1 MTIEQ
6 RVNLELMPVH
16 ALQPQ
21 SDTEGNDLDQL
32 TLLYKA
38 LADQLR
44 LQILRLLRNESF
56 GVLELCRILG
66 IKQSALSHHLKILAT
81 ADVVT
86 TRREGNSIF
95 YRRNFL
101 RDEDHCRDI
110 KATLFEQ
117 IDQRELPPEQEK
129 KIKQIQLERSQ
140 LSVNFFNRNAEKF
153 REKQGL
159 IVEHADYHAALLNV
173 IDGLG
178 LEQAAGVL
186 EVGPGEG
193 QLLKLLA
200 GKFSDLTALDNS
212 SDMLERSRQAIKT
225 NGVEGV
231 KFILGDTTI
240 ARKKQVSSDLIV
252 FDMVLH
258 HISSPARTFRDCAE
272 LLRDK
277 GYLLLVELSPHDQD
291 WVRDTCGDLWLGF
304 EENDLNQWAQKASL
318 KTGQS
323 SFLSLRNGF
332 QIQIRVFQKETHG
345 T

>member
-1 MTIEQ
+1 M
-6 RVNLELMPVH
+6 
-16 ALQPQ
+16 
-21 SDTEGNDLDQL
+21 EGSDLDQL
-32 TLLYKA
+32 AMLYKA

-56 GVLELCRILG
+56 GVLELCRILD

-81 ADVVT
+81 VEVVT

-101 RDEDHCRDI
+101 RDEDHCREI

-117 IDQRELPPEQEK
+117 IDQLGLPPEQEK

-140 LSVNFFNRNAEKF
+140 LSLNFFNKNAEKF

-159 IVEHADYHAALLNV
+159 VVEHSDYHKTLLSV

-178 LEQAAGVL
+178 LQQDASVL

-193 QLLKLLA
+193 QLLAQLA
-200 GKFSDLTALDNS
+200 GKFSGITALDNS
-212 SDMLERSRQAIKT
+212 NDMLERSRQAIKRIGT
-225 NGVEGV
+225 EGV
-231 KFILGDTTI
+231 QFMLGDTAI
-240 ARKKQVSSDLIV
+240 ARKERVRIDLIV

-272 LLRDK
+272 LLRER
-277 GYLLLVELSPHDQD
+277 GFLLVVELSPHDQD

-304 EENDLNQWAQKASL
+304 EENDLNHWALKAKL
-318 KTGQS
+318 KIGQS

-332 QIQIRVFQKETHG
+332 QIQIRVFQKDTHG
-345 T
+345 A

>member
-1 MTIEQ
+1 MASKAATLRAFPLRQ
-6 RVNLELMPVH
+6 TRPHPNSCPSTPCSLSP
-16 ALQPQ
+16 
-21 SDTEGNDLDQL
+21 DTEGNDLDQL

-56 GVLELCRILG
+56 GVLELCRILE

-117 IDQRELPPEQEK
+117 IDQCELPPEQEK

-140 LSVNFFNRNAEKF
+140 LSLNFFNRNAEKF

-159 IVEHADYHAALLNV
+159 IVEHADYHAALLSV
-173 IDGLG
+173 IEGLG
-178 LEQAAGVL
+178 LEQHASVM

-193 QLLKLLA
+193 QLLTRLA

-212 SDMLERSRQAIKT
+212 RDMLERSRQAISDS
-225 NGVEGV
+225 GAEGV
-231 KFILGDTTI
+231 RFILGDTAVASKGAGAQRSDCLRYGAASYFLASQNLPGLRRTAVGEGLSASGRTQPPRSGLG
-240 ARKKQVSSDLIV
+240 AR
-252 FDMVLH
+252 H
-258 HISSPARTFRDCAE
+258 
-272 LLRDK
+272 LRRSVA
-277 GYLLLVELSPHDQD
+277 GL
-291 WVRDTCGDLWLGF
+291 
-304 EENDLNQWAQKASL
+304 
-318 KTGQS
+318 
-323 SFLSLRNGF
+323 
-332 QIQIRVFQKETHG
+332 
-345 T
+345 

>member
-1 MTIEQ
+1 
-6 RVNLELMPVH
+6 MPIH
-16 ALQPQ
+16 ALHPQ
-21 SDTEGNDLDQL
+21 LVMEGSDLDQL
-32 TLLYKA
+32 AMLYKA

-56 GVLELCRILG
+56 GVLELCRILD

-81 ADVVT
+81 VEVVT

-101 RDEDHCRDI
+101 RDEDHCREI

-117 IDQRELPPEQEK
+117 IDQLGLPPEQER

-140 LSVNFFNRNAEKF
+140 LSLNFFNKNAEKF

-159 IVEHADYHAALLNV
+159 VVEHSDYHKTLLSV

-178 LEQAAGVL
+178 LQQDASVL

-193 QLLKLLA
+193 QLLAQLA
-200 GKFSDLTALDNS
+200 GKFSGITALDNS
-212 SDMLERSRQAIKT
+212 NDMLERSRQAIKRIGT
-225 NGVEGV
+225 EGV
-231 KFILGDTTI
+231 QFMLGDTAI
-240 ARKKQVSSDLIV
+240 ARKERVRIDLIV

-272 LLRDK
+272 LLQEK
-277 GYLLLVELSPHDQD
+277 GFLLVVELSPHNQD

-304 EENDLNQWAQKASL
+304 EENDLNHWALKANL
-318 KTGQS
+318 KIGQS

-332 QIQIRVFQKETHG
+332 QIQIRAFQKNTHG

>member
-1 MTIEQ
+1 
-6 RVNLELMPVH
+6 MPIH
-16 ALQPQ
+16 ALHPQ
-21 SDTEGNDLDQL
+21 LVNEGSDLDQL
-32 TLLYKA
+32 VLLYKA

-56 GVLELCRILG
+56 GVLELCRILD

-81 ADVVT
+81 VEVVT

-101 RDEDHCRDI
+101 RDEDHCREI

-117 IDQRELPPEQEK
+117 IDQLGLPPEQER

-140 LSVNFFNRNAEKF
+140 LSLNFFNKNAEKF

-159 IVEHADYHAALLNV
+159 VVEHSDYHKTLLSV

-178 LEQAAGVL
+178 LQQDASVL

-193 QLLKLLA
+193 QLLAQLA
-200 GKFSDLTALDNS
+200 GKFSGITALDNS
-212 SDMLERSRQAIKT
+212 NDMLERSRQAIKRIGT
-225 NGVEGV
+225 EGV
-231 KFILGDTTI
+231 QFMLGDTAI
-240 ARKKQVSSDLIV
+240 ARKERVRIDLIV

-272 LLRDK
+272 LLRER
-277 GYLLLVELSPHDQD
+277 GFLLVVELSPHDQD

-304 EENDLNQWAQKASL
+304 EENDLNHWALKANL
-318 KTGQS
+318 KIGQS

-332 QIQIRVFQKETHG
+332 QIQIRVFQKDTHG
-345 T
+345 A

>member
-1 MTIEQ
+1 
-6 RVNLELMPVH
+6 MPVH

-21 SDTEGNDLDQL
+21 SDTEGSDVDQL

-56 GVLELCRILG
+56 GVLELCRILE

-81 ADVVT
+81 AEVVT

-117 IDQRELPPEQEK
+117 IDQCELPPEQEK

-140 LSVNFFNRNAEKF
+140 LSLNFFNRNAEKF

-159 IVEHADYHAALLNV
+159 IVEHADYHAALLSV

-178 LEQAAGVL
+178 LEQDASVM

-193 QLLKLLA
+193 QLLTRLA

-212 SDMLERSRQAIKT
+212 RDMLERSRQAT
-225 NGVEGV
+225 SDSGADGVR
-231 KFILGDTTI
+231 FILGDT
-240 ARKKQVSSDLIV
+240 AVASKEQVRSDLIV

-258 HISSPARTFRDCAE
+258 HISSPARTFRDCAG
-272 LLRDK
+272 LLREK
-277 GYLLLVELSPHDQD
+277 GCLLLVELSPHDQD

-304 EENDLNQWAQKASL
+304 EENDLNHWAQKAGL
-318 KTGQS
+318 QIGQS

-332 QIQIRVFQKETHG
+332 QIQIRVFRKETHG

>member
-1 MTIEQ
+1 
-6 RVNLELMPVH
+6 MPIH
-16 ALQPQ
+16 ALHPQ
-21 SDTEGNDLDQL
+21 LVMEGSDLDQL
-32 TLLYKA
+32 AMLYKA

-56 GVLELCRILG
+56 GVLELCRILD

-81 ADVVT
+81 VEVVT

-101 RDEDHCRDI
+101 RDEDHCREI

-117 IDQRELPPEQEK
+117 IDQLGLPPEQEK

-140 LSVNFFNRNAEKF
+140 LSLNFFNKNAEKF

-159 IVEHADYHAALLNV
+159 VVEHSDYHKTLLSV

-178 LEQAAGVL
+178 LQQDASVL

-193 QLLKLLA
+193 QLLAQLA
-200 GKFSDLTALDNS
+200 GKFSGITALDNS
-212 SDMLERSRQAIKT
+212 NDMLERSRQAIKRIGT
-225 NGVEGV
+225 EGV
-231 KFILGDTTI
+231 QFMLGDTAI
-240 ARKKQVSSDLIV
+240 ARKERVRIDLIV

-272 LLRDK
+272 LLRER
-277 GYLLLVELSPHDQD
+277 GFLLVVELSPHDQD

-304 EENDLNQWAQKASL
+304 EENDLNHWALKAKL
-318 KTGQS
+318 KIGQS

-332 QIQIRVFQKETHG
+332 QIQIRVFQKDTHG
-345 T
+345 A

>member
-1 MTIEQ
+1 
-6 RVNLELMPVH
+6 MPVR
-16 ALQPQ
+16 ALKPQPDTGG
-21 SDTEGNDLDQL
+21 SDIDQL
-32 TLLYKA
+32 TVLYKA

-56 GVLELCRILG
+56 GVLELCRILE

-101 RDEDHCRDI
+101 HDEDRCRDI
-110 KATLFEQ
+110 KATLFDH
-117 IDQRELPPEQEK
+117 IDQHELPPAQEK
-129 KIKQIQLERSQ
+129 KIKQIQLQRSQ
-140 LSVNFFNRNAEKF
+140 LSLNFFKKNAEKF

-159 IVEHADYHAALLNV
+159 IVEHVDYHAALLSV

-178 LEQAAGVL
+178 LGQDASVL

-193 QLLKLLA
+193 QLLTRLA
-200 GKFSDLTALDNS
+200 VKFRDLTALDNS
-212 SDMLERSRQAIKT
+212 RDMLERSRQAISASGAK
-225 NGVEGV
+225 GVC
-231 KFILGDTTI
+231 FMLGDTAI
-240 ARKKQVSSDLIV
+240 ARKEQIRSDLIV

-258 HISSPARTFRDCAE
+258 HISSPAKTFRDCAE
-272 LLRDK
+272 LLQNK

-291 WVRDTCGDLWLGF
+291 WVRETCGDLWLGF
-304 EENDLNQWAQKASL
+304 EENDLNHWAQKANL
-318 KTGQS
+318 KIGQS

-332 QIQIRVFQKETHG
+332 QIQIRVFKKETYG
-345 T
+345 SYQNVRAKL